1 MHAENAI
8 TMQAP
13 LDDIFKT
20 AGNVAGWP
28 EILPH
33 YRWVRTLER
42 TPSGTVVSMAARR
55 GPIPIKWTSEVSV
68 DEKKKEIH
76 FRHLKAF
83 TKGMHVVWTFTPT
96 AGGVEVRILHDLEP
110 TIPIVGR
117 FIAETI
123 IGKFFIHHVA
133 TRTLRHMKQ
142 YVEHTY
148 GT

>member
-1 MHAENAI
+1 MHTENAI
-8 TMQAP
+8 IMRAP
-13 LDDIFKT
+13 LDDIFRT

-33 YRWVRTLER
+33 YRWVQTLDRTAG
-42 TPSGTVVSMAARR
+42 GTIVNMAARR
-55 GPIPIKWTSEVSV
+55 GPIPIKWTSEVRL
-68 DEKKKEIH
+68 DEEKKEIH

-96 AGGVEVRILHDLEP
+96 NDGVEVRIRHDLKP
-110 TIPIVGR
+110 AIPLIGR
-117 FIAETI
+117 FVAEAV

-133 TRTLRHMKQ
+133 NKTLRHMKL
-142 YVEHTY
+142 YVEKKY